1 MYKITLILKFYLRN
15 IIILLSGYGFALANS
30 SMQDTSKEVFSSK
43 PMYEYG
49 FMGFSNLG
57 IFTTD
62 IKGAKGFE
70 NCCTGFNTGF
80 GLGLT
85 LGVTYKY
92 YLTDFIAFNAKLG
105 YLNQN
110 ATFYTSE
117 FKPVSIIVNNEE
129 KFIDAEIEHS
139 LKLDFN
145 RVIFSPGFSF
155 KVWKVANLNF
165 NYLMQVAVATGF
177 QQEERLIVPNQGNF
191 ENGSR
196 IRNSFDGSFKSNTL
210 MHYIAIGLNKSIPL
224 NTNGSLIL
232 SPEVNLIIGMN
243 NQVDYGILKNN
254 FFSFGFILAFRKFED
269 INETPLSPK

>member
-1 MYKITLILKFYLRN
+1 VYKITLILKFYFKN
-15 IIILLSGYGFALANS
+15 IIILLSCLGFANAQNDLQVSQNE
-30 SMQDTSKEVFSSK
+30 TENLK
-43 PMYEYG
+43 PIYEYG

-57 IFTTD
+57 IFNTD

-85 LGVTYKY
+85 LGLTYKY
-92 YLTDFIAFNAKLG
+92 YFTDFIAFNAKIG

-117 FKPVSIIVNNEE
+117 FKPISLIVNNVE
-129 KFIDAEIEHS
+129 KFQDAEIEHS

-145 RVIFSPGFSF
+145 RVIVSPGISL

-165 NYLMQVAVATGF
+165 NYLMNVSVATGF
-177 QQEERLIVPNQGNF
+177 HQEERLIVPNQGNF
-191 ENGSR
+191 ENNSR
-196 IRNSFDGSFKSNTL
+196 IRNTFSGSFKSNTL
-210 MHYIAIGLNKSIPL
+210 IHYLAIGINKAIPL

-243 NQVDYGILKNN
+243 NQVDYGVLKNN
-254 FFSFGFILAFRKFED
+254 FFSFGFILAFRKLDDRIE
-269 INETPLSPK
+269 NPLEPK